1 MPATDRPLIAR
12 ELPQR
17 RTFWEALGAWLQDTN
32 KGQLFV
38 LSRALLLVLAGY
50 APIAAL
56 NDALIPFTFG
66 LTLIDN
72 LEIPIGVIAAI
83 KIFSDVRKYQN
94 PDYRPRHK

>member
-1 MPATDRPLIAR
+1 MPASDRPLIAR
-12 ELPQR
+12 ERPER
-17 RTFWEALGAWLQDTN
+17 RTFWEALGLWLRDTD

-50 APIAAL
+50 APFAVL

-66 LTLIDN
+66 LALVDN
-72 LEIPIGVIAAI
+72 LEIPIGIIAAV

-94 PDYRPRHK
+94 PDYRPRR